1 MAFSLI
7 IMINLK
13 QNFKMKNK
21 KIIIISAVIGVLL
34 LGGIVYLSISLQ
46 QQKQANRDMQEL
58 AELDKKEMENEYQQ
72 FADQYSEMKTQINN
86 DSIIE
91 QLTQEQMKTE
101 QLLKELKNVKAT
113 DAREIARLKKEL
125 ATCRAVIRS
134 YILEIDSLNRLNQ
147 NLTAENTRVKGQ
159 YAEATRQI
167 EGLNAD
173 KQSLSEKVAI
183 AAQLDATG
191 ISLTAKNKRGKVT
204 KSLKKC
210 KTLQVNFSIAKN
222 VTAQSGM
229 KTIYVRIT
237 TPTGSVLTN
246 GGTFNY
252 ENRSLQYSMKRDI
265 EYTGNETAVTT
276 YWNVN
281 EFLSNGT
288 YNVSIFADGNMI
300 GSRNFS
306 FK

>member
-1 MAFSLI
+1 
-7 IMINLK
+7 
-13 QNFKMKNK
+13 MKNK

-113 DAREIARLKKEL
+113 DAREITRLKKEL